1 MNLLPLFEIYTLR
14 IRYFCKIQ
22 KYKSFDHVTSHK
34 IMVMELLKTK
44 IYIYFLTVRF
54 SLVCRDAIS
63 SDIFITRR
71 SR

>member
-1 MNLLPLFEIYTLR
+1 MNLLTLFVIYTLR

-34 IMVMELLKTK
+34 IIMVMELLKTK
-44 IYIYFLTVRF
+44 NIFFLTVRF